1 MALSQED
8 VRGIADYARIALSS
22 EELAAMTSYMNDAVA
37 MLEPIKGLAEK
48 AEPTSHPIG
57 GLVNVMRPDEVAASL
72 ELEDAF
78 YNAAATQGRYFRV
91 SQILSAGDED
101 AGDR

>member
-37 MLEPIKGLAEK
+37 MLEPIKELAEK
-48 AEPTSHPIG
+48 AEPTSHP
-57 GLVNVMRPDEVAASL
+57 SL
-72 ELEDAF
+72 ELEDAL

-91 SQILSAGDED
+91 PQILSAGDED